1 MVFKHSEPEVT
12 GMQCTEGRS
21 SVVDRWHYCPQH
33 RGKGNPGF
41 MKMLTAP
48 ELLVKVKI
56 LMY

>member
-1 MVFKHSEPEVT
+1 
-12 GMQCTEGRS
+12 MQCTEGRS